1 MSTFYGLIRRG
12 VRFLIGAFFRRV
24 EVTGLEYLPPEGG
37 GILVSWHPNGL
48 IDPALILA
56 SFPRQ
61 VVFGARH
68 GLFRWPV
75 LGQVMKAAGTVP
87 IYRAQDAGADAGSRR
102 AQNARSLDALA
113 ERVAGGSYS
122 CLFPEGD
129 SHDAPHLLRLK
140 TGAARFYYR
149 ARELAAAG
157 PEPVI
162 IPVGLHYD
170 DKNAFR
176 SNALVSFHPPIQLSE
191 FLAGLPQADEEPE
204 QGWARVKQ
212 LTAEID
218 RVLQEVVHA
227 TESWEV
233 HHLMHRVR
241 KLVRAERAIRAGA
254 ALHRPGM
261 AERTLAFARVWAGYH
276 IRAESHPEQTAILRA
291 RIEAYD
297 RDLRALGI
305 EDHELDGSPRL
316 VSPWLVLL
324 LVLQV
329 LLVFLVLPPVLLL
342 GMLVNALPALGLWA
356 LATVASK
363 REKDEATVKIL
374 FGVVAFPLAWAVA
387 GWLAW
392 RVHDYLETMY
402 PVLPDQGWSVAV
414 WVILLS
420 ILGGALSLRYLR
432 VVRETARAV
441 RVRLTRARAR
451 TAVAHLRVERAEL
464 YDAIVDLVGEL
475 DLPGAVTREGRVVAE
490 DDPEAAFI

>member
-1 MSTFYGLIRRG
+1 MSTAYGLVQRG
-12 VRFLIGAFFRRV
+12 VRFLIRAFFRRV
-24 EVTGLEYLPPEGG
+24 EVTGLEYLPKDGG

-56 SFPRQ
+56 HFPRQ

-68 GLFRWPV
+68 GLFKWPL
-75 LGQVMKAAGTVP
+75 LGQIMKAAGTVP
-87 IYRAQDAGADAGSRR
+87 IYRPQDAGGDPESRR
-102 AQNARSLDALA
+102 EQNARSLDALA
-113 ERVAGGSYS
+113 ERVAEGSYS

-129 SHDAPHLLRLK
+129 SHDAPHLLELK

-149 ARELAAAG
+149 ARELSRAG
-157 PEPVI
+157 PDPVI

-176 SNALVSFHPPIQLSE
+176 SHALVSFHPPIQLSE
-191 FLAGLPQADEEPE
+191 FLAALPAAGEAPE
-204 QGWARVKQ
+204 DGWTRVKQ

-218 RVLQEVVHA
+218 RVLREVVHA

-233 HHLMHRVR
+233 HYLMHRVR
-241 KLVRAERAIRAGA
+241 KLVRAERAVRSGA
-254 ALHRPGM
+254 ELHKPRM

-276 IRAESHPEQTAILRA
+276 VRTGTHPDETAALQA

-297 RDLRALGI
+297 ADMRALRI

-316 VSPWLVLL
+316 VSPWLVFL

-329 LLVFLVLPPVLLL
+329 MLVFLVLPPVLLL
-342 GMLVNALPALGLWA
+342 GMAVNLLPALGLWA
-356 LATVASK
+356 LAKLAAR
-363 REKDEATVKIL
+363 REKDEATVKVL
-374 FGVVAFPLAWAVA
+374 FGAVAFPLTWTIA

-392 RVHDYLETMY
+392 RAHVYLETMY
-402 PVLPDQGWSVAV
+402 PVLPDHGWSMAV
-414 WVILLS
+414 WVALLS
-420 ILGGALSLRYLR
+420 ALGGMLSLRYLR

-451 TAVAHLRVERAEL
+451 IAVAHLRVERSEL
-464 YDAIVDLVGEL
+464 YDAIVQLVGDL
-475 DLPGAVTREGRVVAE
+475 DLPGAVTADGRVVPE
-490 DDPEAAFI
+490 NDPEAVYI